1 MDIETKLLLIS
12 IVFNLIGFYFVITQ
26 ILKHS
31 RVINLLKSNQDNEI
45 SREKEFRSEYE
56 KVKYRLWKLEKKIE
70 MILEEKKQI

>member
-12 IVFNLIGFYFVITQ
+12 IVFNLIGFCFVITQ